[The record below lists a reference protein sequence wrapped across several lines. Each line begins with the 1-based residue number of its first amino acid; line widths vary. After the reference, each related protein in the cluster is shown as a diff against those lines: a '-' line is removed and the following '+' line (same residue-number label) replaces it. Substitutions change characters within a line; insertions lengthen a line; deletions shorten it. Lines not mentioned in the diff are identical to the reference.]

1 MDKVK
6 VDSIVERA
14 SKDLISGLE
23 KKIRKDG
30 LNVYNVS
37 PKSNKVVF
45 DDTLMIRQKKIGFY
59 TFLDIVPNQVEEQKS
74 TGYVEAI
81 KDAPKGEY
89 MIAIATD
96 YPISDL
102 DDSGKAD
109 RLILEMAMVYI
120 ASRVTANLELY
131 LAGNTKYVE

>member
-23 KKIRKDG
+23 KKIRKDE
-30 LNVYNVS
+30 LNIYNVS

-45 DDTLMIRQKKIGFY
+45 DDPTVIKQKKIGFY

-74 TGYVEAI
+74 TGHVEAI

-89 MIAIATD
+89 MIAVSTD

-131 LAGNTKYVE
+131 LAGNTKYV